1 MEKRNSVMIID
12 LKIHEV
18 ISINFRKQPKTI
30 ETQNVIMIL
39 RKRKISTTLFAYLP
53 GRKREF
59 ESS

>member
-1 MEKRNSVMIID
+1 MIID

-18 ISINFRKQPKTI
+18 ISINFREQPKTI